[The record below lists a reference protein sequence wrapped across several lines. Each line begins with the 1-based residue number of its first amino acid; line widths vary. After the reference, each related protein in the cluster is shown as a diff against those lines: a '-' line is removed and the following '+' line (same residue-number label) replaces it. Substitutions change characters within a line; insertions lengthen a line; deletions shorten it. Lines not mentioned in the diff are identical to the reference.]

1 MANSFEI
8 ESNSASWNQ
17 QSMRAEHDDPSVS
30 LQVAQAT
37 SGSQPAG
44 QENQPAGAASEP
56 KPVDVGATPAP
67 TPAQA
72 AATPP
77 SSSGEYIVGADKTVH
92 LPANTSIDNI
102 RVEGTNLVLQQ
113 ADGSVVVI
121 KDGAIDVPTFIVGE
135 VEFPRVALLAA
146 LQTSGVDVAFG
157 ADGSISAGQGAASN
171 PSAGG
176 NFEHPAG
183 GIGDGFD
190 LSSLLP
196 PTDLQFGQLDERELY
211 PAAPNRDP
219 LFADFSALALSDE
232 GLAGGNPDNDG
243 SSDTTNATLITGRFP
258 ATDPDGD
265 ALTYTFGQPSGLTS
279 GGVPLVWTG
288 QGTAQLIGSVNGVP
302 VITITAAGDSYT
314 IQLLGPIDHPND
326 TRPGS
331 EDDLTFTVPVTA
343 TDGKGGSTSA
353 NMSVTIEDDSPAFVG
368 AGQSVLRVDE
378 DGLASA
384 NADSGR
390 SGENDFGKQTV
401 SHIELS
407 TVINPGADGLGSYHF
422 VSGAL
427 TQLAGLGLSSNGAAI
442 SYVVSPDGHT
452 ITGSAGG
459 VSVFTVELTA
469 TGSLTFTLLGQVD
482 HVNSPGNVET
492 NLSIDLSGLI
502 EVSDKDGDTLTPPVG
517 SVVVSVGDDIPVA
530 ALVLREGASILVD
543 ESLGQNGGP
552 ETEPAGTLGRVV
564 VPGASLFNTA
574 GSSVGSD
581 SAGATKTFSLE
592 IAAGG
597 HTGLFLTGQSGAANE
612 ILLVDNGGVIEGRV
626 GGAGGTLAFTVSIDA
641 ATGNVVLT
649 QYESLNHPTPGASYD
664 EALFLATGA
673 LKAVYTVT
681 DGDKDIASAAVDL
694 GGQRGVIAF
703 EDDGPTAVL
712 ALAGKASIVVDE
724 SLGQNGAPETEPVG
738 TLGQVT
744 VLGTSLFDTTGS
756 LAGQDEEG
764 ATTAFS
770 LEVAAGG
777 HTGLFLT
784 GQSGAANEILLV
796 DNGGV
801 IEGRVGGAGGT
812 LAFTVSIDPSTGNV
826 TLTQYES
833 LNHPTPGASY
843 DEALF
848 LASGILKAVYTVTD
862 GDQDVAS
869 ASVDLGG
876 RAGVIAFEDDGP
888 TAVLALAGKASIVV
902 DESLGQNGAP
912 ETEPVGTLGQVT
924 VLGTSLFDTTGS
936 LAGQDEE
943 GATTAFSLEVA
954 AGGHTGLF
962 LTGQSGAAN
971 EILLVDNGGV
981 IEGRVGGAGGTLA
994 FTVSIDPS
1002 TGNVTL
1008 TQYESL
1014 NHPTPGASYD
1024 EALFLAS
1031 GILKAVYTVTDG
1043 DQDVATASV
1052 DLGGAAG
1059 VIAFEDDGPTA
1070 VLALAGKA
1078 SIVVDESLGQNAGED
1093 ETSSLG
1099 QVTVL
1104 GTSLFDTTGS
1114 SVGQDN
1120 EGATTAFSLEVAAGG
1135 HTGLFLTGQS
1145 GAANEILLVDNGG
1158 VIEGRVGGAG
1168 GTLAFT
1174 VSIDAATGNV
1184 TLTQFESLNHPT
1196 PGASYDEALFLAS
1209 GILKAVY
1216 TVTDGD
1222 QDVATASVDLGGAAG
1237 VIAFED
1243 DGPTAMLALAGK
1255 ASIVVDESLG
1265 QNGAPETEPVGTL
1278 GQVTVLGTSLFD
1290 TTGSSAG
1297 QDEEGAT
1304 TAFSLEI
1311 AAGGHTGLFLT
1322 GQSGAANEI
1331 LLVDNGGVIEG
1342 RVGGAGGTLA
1352 FTVSIDAAT
1361 GNVTLTQ
1368 YESLNHPTPGASY
1381 DEALYLSANALKAV
1395 YTVTDGDQDVASAS
1409 VDLGGRAGVIAF
1421 EDDGPTAALS
1431 LKAGASIIVDETL
1444 GQNAGE
1450 AEGGAAGLGQV
1461 TVLGT
1466 SLFDTTGSS
1475 AGQDEEGATTAF
1487 SLEIAGGGQTGLYL
1501 SGAVHDAAHE
1511 IVLVD
1516 NGGVIEGRV
1525 GGAGGVLAF
1534 TVSINATNGNVTLT
1548 QLQALDHP
1556 DTTNADEAL
1565 YLSSNVL
1572 KAVYTVTDGD
1582 HDVSTAKVDLG
1593 GAAGVIAF
1601 EDDAPTAVVGGAGIQ
1616 ATVAEDTMATADGDA
1631 SNGIPDAGQTSSS
1644 DEASGTLG
1652 SLGALFNAGADA
1664 PLTFSLN
1671 PSTSGLPV
1679 LYSHGIQLVY
1689 NVAGGVLTATAGA
1702 NTVFTLTV
1710 NTDGSW
1716 NFDLKDQLDHVAG
1729 SGDAGTLLRTTV
1741 GSVPSI
1747 DFSSMIVA
1755 TDADGDKATG
1765 AAPGSFTVTV
1775 QNDVPVVVA
1784 LPPQTGTETT
1794 SYSLT
1799 GVQAGH
1805 DLYKVLNGANDKD
1818 ILLSGR
1824 TGTTQDAVNTSND
1837 IGIGNGQNING
1848 KDNNSAEEY
1857 LVLDFVKNG
1866 VATGNNMSTTFT
1878 ATEHYSVASLTFKV
1892 SQTTGPGTAS
1902 VFLRAFS
1909 VPTTEDNNSGSA
1921 NFTDNAGVAITTV
1934 SVNGTNWPVT
1944 VVYAADGVTP
1954 IGYLIQG
1961 VNAGDSIKVT
1971 GAADFGRLEISNYD
1985 GVTINTGGGGSATI
1999 SGAKSFGVVIS
2010 GSESTVI
2017 QPFEVRHDESPLVNN
2032 TADPNI
2038 ADDTAAPLPSS
2049 LATRIGGLA
2058 LTEIGH
2064 AVSSGTVA
2072 GFFTSQPGADE
2083 PTAITYQLANGT
2095 ANTPFTGQDSG
2106 LTTTDGG
2113 IAIKLFT
2120 DPSDP
2125 RILWG
2130 IAGNDFASGQK
2141 VFAAY
2146 VDDAGKLWLVQFQ
2159 AIHNPVAGS
2168 TAADY
2173 DDAVSVIGNIHVQA
2187 NVTDADGDVASA
2199 VSGTPIRLTFQD
2211 DGPHAIN
2218 DIDTVLGADMTA
2230 TGNVLTGIDIAAG
2243 DANTDDGVADKLGTD
2258 GGKVASVAGVSTD
2271 SSPDAA
2277 HNFQVIGNYGSL
2289 VLNEDGSYVY
2299 TRFNSDPVVSQ
2310 DIFTYTIKD
2319 GDGDISTATLTI
2331 GVADNG
2337 TLITNLTPAAGGG
2350 DATLS
2355 EANLSDGSSSN
2366 PAALVQTGS
2375 FNVFA
2380 PDGIQSVQIGGTV
2393 LTIAQLG
2400 AASSASPIAISGNP
2414 AYGSLEI
2421 IGFDSG
2427 SGEITYRFTLTDNT
2441 LTHTNITAD
2450 ATPGDRGTDD
2460 PVFANYTVTVTDAD
2474 NDSSSGTLAIRVL
2487 DDGPTAHADADAGIE
2502 GALIGGNVL
2511 TGIGTTGGV
2520 SGADVFGAD
2529 GPTVAG
2535 GGVTGVATGSNTAS
2549 PVTGNVGTPIVTA
2562 LGTLTL
2568 NGDGSYTYQAKPNV
2582 VPAGGATD
2590 TFVYTI
2596 TDGDGDT
2603 STVTL
2608 TINLS
2613 DSGITA
2619 SDNDAIVNEAGL
2631 STGSD
2636 AASNSEIF
2644 ATGQITASSAVPIV
2658 SYAIT
2663 SVGGGTG
2670 SYGTLSLNPTTGA
2683 YTYTLT
2689 SRFDTSP
2696 DADNATNT
2704 EQNRDV
2710 FTYTATDANGN
2721 TVTGTIEVDII
2732 DDVPT
2737 AHADADAGIEGALIG
2752 GNVLTGIGTTG
2763 GVSGADVF
2771 GADGPTVAGG
2781 GVTGV
2786 ATGSNTA
2793 SPVTGNVG
2801 TPIVT
2806 ALGTLTL
2813 NGDGSYTYQAKP
2825 NVVPAGGATDTF
2837 VYTITDGDGDTS
2849 TVTLTINLSDS
2860 GITASD
2866 NDAIVNEAG
2875 LSTGSDAA
2883 SNSEIFATGQITA
2896 SSAVPIVSYAITSVG
2911 GGTGSY
2917 GTLSLNPTTG
2927 AYTYTLTSRFD
2938 TSPDADNATNTEQN
2952 RDVFTYTATDA
2963 NGNTVTGTIEV
2974 DIVDDVPTARAGA
2987 AMNVLETDGQ
2997 TNGTSLLA
3005 NDTQGADGAT
3015 LTHVNLGS
3023 GFVAI
3028 TTGTSLGGGVYS
3040 FSISGIGVYTFKGD
3054 GTWTFDP
3061 AVNAS
3066 SSNQSGSFTYRI
3078 TDGDGDT
3085 SEAAQ
3090 VITIANV
3097 NNVPTG
3103 GSVTAAVDD
3112 EGLLH
3117 GLVGGTGDD
3126 TTTASAFATG
3136 TLTGS
3141 GGDGALSYSFANLAG
3156 TPAVTIGQEQV
3167 TYSWDSTLNRLVAT
3181 ISSSTIAA
3189 RVGQV
3194 LFTVD
3199 VTPSTGAYQV
3209 SLINAVLHA
3218 NANNAEAGDLQLAL
3232 QYKVSDS
3239 DADTSA
3245 GDTGTGTLTINF
3257 DDDSPVN
3264 FTAQAMTIENG
3275 ANAIGSG
3282 ALNFYESIGAD
3293 GGSAV
3298 FSGTNGSTLM
3308 SGASAVTSGGKTV
3321 HLYGF
3326 GTDTLTARI
3335 DLDGNGTDETTVFT
3349 VKLSPNA
3356 KSEPSDV
3363 YTVQFSRAL
3372 DDGSGTTITTSNLSS
3387 TSKRDYKMVDDTSA
3401 NDQDILISASHSNG
3415 TQGAV
3420 NGSNSS
3426 SSVAFGVDTPVVGLG
3441 DILRFDFAKNVQMTG
3456 SGSNNGYTDGVHY
3469 NTNGFSFTVEGTAGS
3484 NVLVVA
3490 YDANDNTANSYAD
3503 LTNDAGSKDTITQI
3517 YKNGVLLNLAS
3528 LTASGGGYI
3537 VPSVTGDI
3545 ISVYTSDGYNRIEV
3559 SHASGADFQI
3569 SNVGYL
3575 RFDAG
3580 NPLNMSFNVQATDAD
3595 GDTSTGSITL
3605 TTTPPTT
3612 TINGTAGHDNLV
3624 AGLGADTLNGLGG
3637 DDTLVG
3643 GAGAD
3648 VLVGGAHST
3657 LGDTA
3662 SYQNSAAGVTV
3673 DLTLVGVAQTST
3685 GDASGDKLTGI
3696 ENLIGSN
3703 FDDLLTGDGNA
3714 NVLYGLDGNDTLHGG
3729 GGDDMLYGGAGL
3741 NHLYG
3746 EGGKDTFVI
3755 DQSALSEVGMVDVI
3769 HDYSNADGDVVDL
3782 SELLNVAL
3790 GTNVGTAGY
3799 VDYDNASGALKVDV
3813 DGGGNNYV
3821 TVATLNPG
3829 LTTVNILYSEDNHD
3843 KTGTA
3848 T

>member
-17 QSMRAEHDDPSVS
+17 QSMRSEHDDPSVS

-37 SGSQPAG
+37 SGGQPAG

-121 KDGAIDVPTFIVGE
+121 KDGAVDVPTFIVGE

-384 NADSGR
+384 NVDSGR

-738 TLGQVT
+738 TLGQIT

-812 LAFTVSIDPSTGNV
+812 LAFTVSIDPATGNV

-848 LASGILKAVYTVTD
+848 LATGILKAVYTVTD
-862 GDQDVAS
+862 GDKDVAS

-912 ETEPVGTLGQVT
+912 ETEPVGTLGQVM

-1431 LKAGASIIVDETL
+1431 LRAGASIIVDETL

-1450 AEGGAAGLGQV
+1450 A
-1461 TVLGT
+1461 
-1466 SLFDTTGSS
+1466 
-1475 AGQDEEGATTAF
+1475 
-1487 SLEIAGGGQTGLYL
+1487 
-1501 SGAVHDAAHE
+1501 
-1511 IVLVD
+1511 
-1516 NGGVIEGRV
+1516 R
-1525 GGAGGVLAF
+1525 
-1534 TVSINATNGNVTLT
+1534 
-1548 QLQALDHP
+1548 
-1556 DTTNADEAL
+1556 
-1565 YLSSNVL
+1565 
-1572 KAVYTVTDGD
+1572 
-1582 HDVSTAKVDLG
+1582 
-1593 GAAGVIAF
+1593 
-1601 EDDAPTAVVGGAGIQ
+1601 
-1616 ATVAEDTMATADGDA
+1616 
-1631 SNGIPDAGQTSSS
+1631 
-1644 DEASGTLG
+1644 
-1652 SLGALFNAGADA
+1652 
-1664 PLTFSLN
+1664 
-1671 PSTSGLPV
+1671 
-1679 LYSHGIQLVY
+1679 
-1689 NVAGGVLTATAGA
+1689 
-1702 NTVFTLTV
+1702 
-1710 NTDGSW
+1710 
-1716 NFDLKDQLDHVAG
+1716 
-1729 SGDAGTLLRTTV
+1729 
-1741 GSVPSI
+1741 
-1747 DFSSMIVA
+1747 
-1755 TDADGDKATG
+1755 
-1765 AAPGSFTVTV
+1765 AAP
-1775 QNDVPVVVA
+1775 
-1784 LPPQTGTETT
+1784 
-1794 SYSLT
+1794 
-1799 GVQAGH
+1799 
-1805 DLYKVLNGANDKD
+1805 
-1818 ILLSGR
+1818 
-1824 TGTTQDAVNTSND
+1824 
-1837 IGIGNGQNING
+1837 
-1848 KDNNSAEEY
+1848 
-1857 LVLDFVKNG
+1857 
-1866 VATGNNMSTTFT
+1866 
-1878 ATEHYSVASLTFKV
+1878 
-1892 SQTTGPGTAS
+1892 
-1902 VFLRAFS
+1902 
-1909 VPTTEDNNSGSA
+1909 
-1921 NFTDNAGVAITTV
+1921 
-1934 SVNGTNWPVT
+1934 
-1944 VVYAADGVTP
+1944 
-1954 IGYLIQG
+1954 
-1961 VNAGDSIKVT
+1961 
-1971 GAADFGRLEISNYD
+1971 
-1985 GVTINTGGGGSATI
+1985 
-1999 SGAKSFGVVIS
+1999 
-2010 GSESTVI
+2010 
-2017 QPFEVRHDESPLVNN
+2017 
-2032 TADPNI
+2032 
-2038 ADDTAAPLPSS
+2038 
-2049 LATRIGGLA
+2049 
-2058 LTEIGH
+2058 
-2064 AVSSGTVA
+2064 
-2072 GFFTSQPGADE
+2072 
-2083 PTAITYQLANGT
+2083 
-2095 ANTPFTGQDSG
+2095 
-2106 LTTTDGG
+2106 
-2113 IAIKLFT
+2113 
-2120 DPSDP
+2120 
-2125 RILWG
+2125 
-2130 IAGNDFASGQK
+2130 
-2141 VFAAY
+2141 
-2146 VDDAGKLWLVQFQ
+2146 
-2159 AIHNPVAGS
+2159 
-2168 TAADY
+2168 
-2173 DDAVSVIGNIHVQA
+2173 
-2187 NVTDADGDVASA
+2187 
-2199 VSGTPIRLTFQD
+2199 
-2211 DGPHAIN
+2211 
-2218 DIDTVLGADMTA
+2218 
-2230 TGNVLTGIDIAAG
+2230 
-2243 DANTDDGVADKLGTD
+2243 
-2258 GGKVASVAGVSTD
+2258 
-2271 SSPDAA
+2271 
-2277 HNFQVIGNYGSL
+2277 
-2289 VLNEDGSYVY
+2289 
-2299 TRFNSDPVVSQ
+2299 
-2310 DIFTYTIKD
+2310 
-2319 GDGDISTATLTI
+2319 
-2331 GVADNG
+2331 
-2337 TLITNLTPAAGGG
+2337 
-2350 DATLS
+2350 
-2355 EANLSDGSSSN
+2355 
-2366 PAALVQTGS
+2366 
-2375 FNVFA
+2375 
-2380 PDGIQSVQIGGTV
+2380 
-2393 LTIAQLG
+2393 
-2400 AASSASPIAISGNP
+2400 
-2414 AYGSLEI
+2414 
-2421 IGFDSG
+2421 
-2427 SGEITYRFTLTDNT
+2427 
-2441 LTHTNITAD
+2441 
-2450 ATPGDRGTDD
+2450 
-2460 PVFANYTVTVTDAD
+2460 
-2474 NDSSSGTLAIRVL
+2474 
-2487 DDGPTAHADADAGIE
+2487 
-2502 GALIGGNVL
+2502 
-2511 TGIGTTGGV
+2511 
-2520 SGADVFGAD
+2520 
-2529 GPTVAG
+2529 
-2535 GGVTGVATGSNTAS
+2535 
-2549 PVTGNVGTPIVTA
+2549 
-2562 LGTLTL
+2562 
-2568 NGDGSYTYQAKPNV
+2568 
-2582 VPAGGATD
+2582 
-2590 TFVYTI
+2590 
-2596 TDGDGDT
+2596 
-2603 STVTL
+2603 
-2608 TINLS
+2608 
-2613 DSGITA
+2613 
-2619 SDNDAIVNEAGL
+2619 
-2631 STGSD
+2631 
-2636 AASNSEIF
+2636 
-2644 ATGQITASSAVPIV
+2644 
-2658 SYAIT
+2658 
-2663 SVGGGTG
+2663 
-2670 SYGTLSLNPTTGA
+2670 
-2683 YTYTLT
+2683 
-2689 SRFDTSP
+2689 
-2696 DADNATNT
+2696 
-2704 EQNRDV
+2704 
-2710 FTYTATDANGN
+2710 
-2721 TVTGTIEVDII
+2721 
-2732 DDVPT
+2732 
-2737 AHADADAGIEGALIG
+2737 
-2752 GNVLTGIGTTG
+2752 
-2763 GVSGADVF
+2763 
-2771 GADGPTVAGG
+2771 
-2781 GVTGV
+2781 
-2786 ATGSNTA
+2786 
-2793 SPVTGNVG
+2793 
-2801 TPIVT
+2801 
-2806 ALGTLTL
+2806 
-2813 NGDGSYTYQAKP
+2813 
-2825 NVVPAGGATDTF
+2825 
-2837 VYTITDGDGDTS
+2837 
-2849 TVTLTINLSDS
+2849 
-2860 GITASD
+2860 
-2866 NDAIVNEAG
+2866 
-2875 LSTGSDAA
+2875 
-2883 SNSEIFATGQITA
+2883 
-2896 SSAVPIVSYAITSVG
+2896 
-2911 GGTGSY
+2911 
-2917 GTLSLNPTTG
+2917 
-2927 AYTYTLTSRFD
+2927 
-2938 TSPDADNATNTEQN
+2938 
-2952 RDVFTYTATDA
+2952 
-2963 NGNTVTGTIEV
+2963 
-2974 DIVDDVPTARAGA
+2974 
-2987 AMNVLETDGQ
+2987 
-2997 TNGTSLLA
+2997 
-3005 NDTQGADGAT
+3005 
-3015 LTHVNLGS
+3015 
-3023 GFVAI
+3023 
-3028 TTGTSLGGGVYS
+3028 
-3040 FSISGIGVYTFKGD
+3040 
-3054 GTWTFDP
+3054 
-3061 AVNAS
+3061 
-3066 SSNQSGSFTYRI
+3066 
-3078 TDGDGDT
+3078 
-3085 SEAAQ
+3085 
-3090 VITIANV
+3090 
-3097 NNVPTG
+3097 
-3103 GSVTAAVDD
+3103 
-3112 EGLLH
+3112 
-3117 GLVGGTGDD
+3117 
-3126 TTTASAFATG
+3126 
-3136 TLTGS
+3136 
-3141 GGDGALSYSFANLAG
+3141 
-3156 TPAVTIGQEQV
+3156 
-3167 TYSWDSTLNRLVAT
+3167 
-3181 ISSSTIAA
+3181 
-3189 RVGQV
+3189 
-3194 LFTVD
+3194 
-3199 VTPSTGAYQV
+3199 
-3209 SLINAVLHA
+3209 
-3218 NANNAEAGDLQLAL
+3218 
-3232 QYKVSDS
+3232 
-3239 DADTSA
+3239 
-3245 GDTGTGTLTINF
+3245 
-3257 DDDSPVN
+3257 
-3264 FTAQAMTIENG
+3264 
-3275 ANAIGSG
+3275 
-3282 ALNFYESIGAD
+3282 
-3293 GGSAV
+3293 
-3298 FSGTNGSTLM
+3298 
-3308 SGASAVTSGGKTV
+3308 
-3321 HLYGF
+3321 
-3326 GTDTLTARI
+3326 
-3335 DLDGNGTDETTVFT
+3335 
-3349 VKLSPNA
+3349 
-3356 KSEPSDV
+3356 
-3363 YTVQFSRAL
+3363 RAL
-3372 DDGSGTTITTSNLSS
+3372 A
-3387 TSKRDYKMVDDTSA
+3387 R
-3401 NDQDILISASHSNG
+3401 
-3415 TQGAV
+3415 
-3420 NGSNSS
+3420 
-3426 SSVAFGVDTPVVGLG
+3426 
-3441 DILRFDFAKNVQMTG
+3441 
-3456 SGSNNGYTDGVHY
+3456 
-3469 NTNGFSFTVEGTAGS
+3469 
-3484 NVLVVA
+3484 
-3490 YDANDNTANSYAD
+3490 
-3503 LTNDAGSKDTITQI
+3503 
-3517 YKNGVLLNLAS
+3517 
-3528 LTASGGGYI
+3528 
-3537 VPSVTGDI
+3537 
-3545 ISVYTSDGYNRIEV
+3545 
-3559 SHASGADFQI
+3559 
-3569 SNVGYL
+3569 
-3575 RFDAG
+3575 
-3580 NPLNMSFNVQATDAD
+3580 
-3595 GDTSTGSITL
+3595 
-3605 TTTPPTT
+3605 
-3612 TINGTAGHDNLV
+3612 
-3624 AGLGADTLNGLGG
+3624 
-3637 DDTLVG
+3637 
-3643 GAGAD
+3643 
-3648 VLVGGAHST
+3648 
-3657 LGDTA
+3657 
-3662 SYQNSAAGVTV
+3662 
-3673 DLTLVGVAQTST
+3673 
-3685 GDASGDKLTGI
+3685 
-3696 ENLIGSN
+3696 
-3703 FDDLLTGDGNA
+3703 
-3714 NVLYGLDGNDTLHGG
+3714 
-3729 GGDDMLYGGAGL
+3729 
-3741 NHLYG
+3741 
-3746 EGGKDTFVI
+3746 
-3755 DQSALSEVGMVDVI
+3755 
-3769 HDYSNADGDVVDL
+3769 
-3782 SELLNVAL
+3782 
-3790 GTNVGTAGY
+3790 
-3799 VDYDNASGALKVDV
+3799 
-3813 DGGGNNYV
+3813 
-3821 TVATLNPG
+3821 
-3829 LTTVNILYSEDNHD
+3829 
-3843 KTGTA
+3843 
-3848 T
+3848 